1 MRIRTLLS
9 AARIFIVAAI
19 AAISLQ
25 AQISIVSDLSQDKE
39 VRPGGV
45 YSGTIIIRN
54 DSNEPQE
61 AKVYQTDYTFQF
73 DGTNQY
79 GKPGTHPRS
88 NAKWIDVSPSFVSIP
103 PKGITTL
110 NYTITVPNETE
121 LVHYVGT
128 YWSML
133 MVEGITK
140 GSAESSQPAAEGKT
154 QVGIVQN
161 IRYGVQ
167 IASTFEKT
175 GEKKIRF
182 IATTLS
188 PKNEGKRSLDVDI
201 ENTGQIGI
209 RPKVYVELFNSK
221 GVSLGQFPSPKY
233 RIYPGTSVRQNID
246 VSKVAKGTY
255 KALVAVDAGG
265 DNVFGAQYTLNF
277 K

>member
-1 MRIRTLLS
+1 MRAIISIGR
-9 AARIFIVAAI
+9 IVAVTVI
-19 AAISLQ
+19 AALSLQ
-25 AQISIVSDLSQDKE
+25 AQISIVSELSQDKE

-45 YSGTIIIRN
+45 YSGAIIVRN
-54 DSNEPQE
+54 DTNEPQE
-61 AKVYQTDYTFQF
+61 AKVYQTDYTFQY

-88 NAKWIDVSPSFVSIP
+88 NAKWIVVSPSFVSIP

-110 NYTITVPNETE
+110 NYTITVSKETE
-121 LVHYVGT
+121 LVHYIGT

-133 MVEGITK
+133 MVEGIAK

-167 IASTFEKT
+167 IASTMENT

-182 IATTLS
+182 IATTLN
-188 PKNEGKRSLDVDI
+188 PKKGGKRALNVDI

-209 RPKVYVELFNSK
+209 RPTVYVELFNSK
-221 GVSLGQFPSPKY
+221 GVSIGQFPSSKN

-265 DNVFGAQYTLNF
+265 DNVFGSQYTLNF

>member
-1 MRIRTLLS
+1 MIT
-9 AARIFIVAAI
+9 AVAAL
-19 AAISLQ
+19 SVQ
-25 AQISIVSDLSQDKE
+25 AQISIVSELSQDKE

-45 YSGTIIIRN
+45 YSGSIIVRN

-61 AKVYQTDYTFQF
+61 AKVYQTDYTFHY

-88 NAKWIDVSPSFVSIP
+88 NAKWIDVSPSYVSIP

-110 NYTITVPNETE
+110 NYTITVPKKTE
-121 LVHYVGT
+121 VDHYVGT
-128 YWSML
+128 YWSMI
-133 MVEGITK
+133 MVEGIAK
-140 GSAESSQPAAEGKT
+140 GSAESSRPAAEGTT

-167 IASTFEKT
+167 IASTIERT

-182 IATTLS
+182 IATTLN
-188 PKNEGKRSLDVDI
+188 PKKGGKRLLNVDI

-209 RPKVYVELFNSK
+209 RPTVYVELFNSK
-221 GVSLGQFPSPKY
+221 GVSIGQFPSPKY

-246 VSKVAKGTY
+246 VSTVAKGTY

-265 DNVFGAQYTLNF
+265 DNVFGSQHTLNF

>member
-1 MRIRTLLS
+1 MRILRS
-9 AARIFIVAAI
+9 SFRIFVI
-19 AAISLQ
+19 AAITALHLQ
-25 AQISIVSDLSQDKE
+25 AQISVVSELSQDKE

-45 YSGTIIIRN
+45 YSGAIILRN
-54 DSNEPQE
+54 DTNEPQE
-61 AKVYQTDYTFQF
+61 AKVYQTDYTFQY

-79 GKPGTHPRS
+79 GTPGTYPRS

-103 PKGITTL
+103 PKGVSTL
-110 NYTITVPNETE
+110 NYTVTVPKETDVAR
-121 LVHYVGT
+121 LTGT

-133 MVEGITK
+133 MVEGIAR
-140 GSAESSQPAAEGKT
+140 GSAESSLPATEGKT

-167 IASTFEKT
+167 IATTIEKT
-175 GEKKIRF
+175 GEKNIRF
-182 IATTLS
+182 IANTLS
-188 PKNEGKRSLDVDI
+188 PKKGGKRSLDVDI

-221 GVSLGQFPSPKY
+221 GVSLGQFPSPRY

-246 VSKVAKGTY
+246 VSKVANGTY

-265 DNVFGAQYTLNF
+265 DNVFGAQYTLIF